1 MKQEIRDN
9 LNDICLELTD
19 QNINALIKYTA
30 HGSIKIFN
38 RPDYYLE
45 YKSMRYKDVEDVLDR
60 LKLYMDDNGYSTK
73 IELTY
78 DYPNLRYAYIKRIV
92 NRYKGIVYSINV
104 KFLNR
109 EIDKYLDE
117 IINLKSWLVPDKGFS
132 GVSKAKMY
140 LKR

>member
-9 LNDICLELTD
+9 LDDICLELTD
-19 QNINALIKYTA
+19 QNINALIKYTG
-30 HGSIKIFN
+30 HGGIKIFK
-38 RPDYYLE
+38 PDNYQ
-45 YKSMRYKDVEDVLDR
+45 YKPMCYKDVEDVLYR
-60 LKLYMDDNGYSTK
+60 LKLYMDDNGYSTE

-78 DYPNLRYAYIKRIV
+78 EYPKSRFSYIKRIV

-117 IINLKSWLVPDKGFS
+117 IINLKSWDLVSDKGFVGGS
-132 GVSKAKMY
+132 ASCTKEKCN
-140 LKR
+140 